1 MSDHA
6 LPNLLLNNFSGD
18 YLLRLPA
25 DFYKSAKLYLSIAE
39 IKKIQKAYSVAYYA
53 HENQK
58 RRDGSNYITHPVAV
72 AKILLNLKM
81 DSDSICS
88 ALMHDVLEDCDV
100 TKNDLKTLFG
110 LSVADIV
117 DGVSKLGKLDIT
129 SRNERDANNL
139 QKMMLAM
146 SKDVRVV
153 LVKICDRLHNMRTIE
168 HLPRYKQIQKSKETI
183 ELYGP
188 LAIRIG
194 MQDIRAELED
204 LAFRCI
210 HPLRATMLES
220 AINKSSGGRK
230 KIVTKIRKELK
241 KHLKSNGIERVGVK
255 GREKNIYSIYRKI
268 KSKHKPFSEIL
279 DVYGFRILVDS
290 VDECYRALGII
301 HNYFSPI
308 ENKFK
313 DYIAIPKTNGYQALH
328 TSLLALDAFPIE
340 VQIQTRSMWATANMG
355 IAAHWSYKTDDDAG
369 IGTGLRASRW
379 LSSLI
384 DLQKKSSNPTE
395 FADSLKKDL
404 DSEEVYLFSPKGD
417 IYALKA
423 GATPIDFAYEVHT
436 GLGDSIVGCKVNRR
450 EAPLNVELE
459 SGQTVEIITSSKTV
473 EADPAWLN
481 FVVTGKARSGIRA
494 RLRNQKVSSARK
506 AGKFMLE
513 SELQR
518 SGKSLKDYRG
528 STLKR
533 VLDSIGVSS
542 LNKLLTE
549 LGSGKRTGNI
559 VAERFY
565 SGLKI
570 RKDTDA
576 KKIKPVFI
584 HDNHIEG
591 VSVVFAKCCHP
602 VYKDPVIAHSDT
614 ERGIVIHHKRCKQV
628 APFISKDPRYIP
640 GKWAVNTKTHVYTAK
655 INIVTIDEM
664 GVLADLVSVFTK
676 AGINIEQ
683 INTKNIDSTF
693 ASFEMEVDVEDLE
706 ELNNIMLKIRS
717 KKITTSCTRLINE
730 K

>member
-1 MSDHA
+1 MSESV
-6 LPNLLLNNFSGD
+6 LPNNLINFSD
-18 YLLRLPA
+18 KSLLKLPSSL
-25 DFYKSAKLYLSIAE
+25 YKTCKTYLSSEDIN
-39 IKKIQKAYSVAYYA
+39 KIQKAYSFAFYA
-53 HENQK
+53 HTGQK
-58 RRDGSNYITHPVAV
+58 RKDGSDYITHPVAV
-72 AKILLNLKM
+72 TEILLDLKM
-81 DSDSICS
+81 DSDSICA
-88 ALMHDVLEDCDV
+88 ALMHDVLEDCNVQKSNLSKMFGNDV
-100 TKNDLKTLFG
+100 
-110 LSVADIV
+110 AHIV
-117 DGVSKLGKLDIT
+117 DGVSKLGKIDHKNVT
-129 SRNERDANNL
+129 DKNANNL
-139 QKMMLAM
+139 QKMALAM
-146 SKDVRVV
+146 ANDVRVI
-153 LVKICDRLHNMRTIE
+153 LVKLCDRLHNMRTIE
-168 HLPRYKQIQKSKETI
+168 FVPRKKQIQKSKETLD
-183 ELYGP
+183 LYGP
-188 LAIRIG
+188 LALRVG

-204 LAFRCI
+204 RAFKCL
-210 HPLRATMLES
+210 HPMRADLLKS
-220 AINKSSGGRK
+220 AIETSSGGRK
-230 KIVTKIRKELK
+230 KIVQKIRKELK
-241 KHLKSNGIERVGVK
+241 SRLKSNGIEDAGVK
-255 GREKNIYSIYRKI
+255 GREKNLYSIYNKI
-268 KSKHKPFSEIL
+268 KTKHKPFSEIL

-290 VDECYRALGII
+290 VDDCYRSLGII

-355 IAAHWSYKTDDDAG
+355 IAAHWSYKTDDNIG
-369 IGTGLRASRW
+369 IGKGLRASRW

-384 DLQKKSSNPTE
+384 DLQKKSSNPIE

-417 IYALKA
+417 IFALKA

-450 EAPLNVELE
+450 DAPLNVELE

-494 RLRNQKVSSARK
+494 RLRTQKDSSARK

-528 STLKR
+528 SALKR

-570 RKDTDA
+570 RKDTES
-576 KKIKPVFI
+576 KNIKPVFI

-602 VYKDPVIAHSDT
+602 VYKDPVVAHSDT

-640 GKWAVNTKTHVYTAK
+640 GKWAVNTKNHIYTAK
-655 INIVTIDEM
+655 INIVTIDQM
-664 GVLADLVSVFTK
+664 GVLADLVSVFTN
-676 AGINIEQ
+676 AGLNIEQ

-706 ELNNIMLKIRS
+706 ELNNVMLKIRS

>member
-1 MSDHA
+1 MSESV
-6 LPNLLLNNFSGD
+6 LPNHLIDFSDKSLLK
-18 YLLRLPA
+18 LPSSL
-25 DFYKSAKLYLSIAE
+25 YKTCKTYLSYE
-39 IKKIQKAYSVAYYA
+39 DIKKIQKAYSFAFYA
-53 HENQK
+53 HMGQK
-58 RRDGSNYITHPVAV
+58 RKDGSDYITHPVAV
-72 AKILLNLKM
+72 TEILLELKM
-81 DSDSICS
+81 DCDSVCS
-88 ALMHDVLEDCDV
+88 ALMHDVLEDCNVQKSNLAKMFGDDV
-100 TKNDLKTLFG
+100 
-110 LSVADIV
+110 AHIV
-117 DGVSKLGKLDIT
+117 DGVSKLGKIDHKNIAEK
-129 SRNERDANNL
+129 NANNL
-139 QKMMLAM
+139 QKMALAM
-146 SKDVRVV
+146 ANDVRVI
-153 LVKICDRLHNMRTIE
+153 LVKLCDRLHNMRTIE
-168 HLPRYKQIQKSKETI
+168 FVPRKKQIQKSKETLD
-183 ELYGP
+183 LYGP
-188 LAIRIG
+188 LALRVG
-194 MQDIRAELED
+194 MQDMRAELED
-204 LAFRCI
+204 RAFKCL
-210 HPLRATMLES
+210 HPMRADLLKS
-220 AINKSSGGRK
+220 AIKTSSGGRK
-230 KIVTKIRKELK
+230 KIVQKIRKELK
-241 KHLKSNGIERVGVK
+241 SRLKSNGVEDAGVK
-255 GREKNIYSIYRKI
+255 GREKNLYSIYNKI
-268 KSKHKPFSEIL
+268 KTKHKPFSEIL

-290 VDECYRALGII
+290 VDDCYRSLGII

-328 TSLLALDAFPIE
+328 TSLLALNAFPIE

-355 IAAHWSYKTDDDAG
+355 IAAHWSYKTDDEAG
-369 IGTGLRASRW
+369 IGSGLRASRW

-436 GLGDSIVGCKVNRR
+436 GLGNSIVGCKVNRR

-481 FVVTGKARSGIRA
+481 FVVTGKARSGVRA
-494 RLRNQKVSSARK
+494 RLRTQKVSSARK

-570 RKDTDA
+570 RKEKDS

-640 GKWAVNTKTHVYTAK
+640 GKWAVNTKTLVYTAK
-655 INIVTIDEM
+655 INIVTIDQM

-676 AGINIEQ
+676 AGLNIEQ

-706 ELNNIMLKIRS
+706 ELNNVMLKIRS

>member
-1 MSDHA
+1 MSESV
-6 LPNLLLNNFSGD
+6 LPNHLINFSD
-18 YLLRLPA
+18 KSLLKLPSSL
-25 DFYKSAKLYLSIAE
+25 YKTCKTYLSSE
-39 IKKIQKAYSVAYYA
+39 DIKKIQKAYSFAFYA
-53 HENQK
+53 HMGQK
-58 RRDGSNYITHPVAV
+58 RKDGSDYITHPVAV
-72 AKILLNLKM
+72 TEILLELKM
-81 DSDSICS
+81 DCDSVCS
-88 ALMHDVLEDCDV
+88 ALMHDVLEDCNVQKSNLAKMFGDDV
-100 TKNDLKTLFG
+100 
-110 LSVADIV
+110 AHIV
-117 DGVSKLGKLDIT
+117 DGVSKLGKIDHKNIAEK
-129 SRNERDANNL
+129 NANNL
-139 QKMMLAM
+139 QKMALAM
-146 SKDVRVV
+146 ANDVRVI
-153 LVKICDRLHNMRTIE
+153 LVKLCDRLHNMRTIE
-168 HLPRYKQIQKSKETI
+168 FVPRKKQIQKSKETLD
-183 ELYGP
+183 LYGP
-188 LAIRIG
+188 LALRVG
-194 MQDIRAELED
+194 MQDMRAELED
-204 LAFRCI
+204 RAFKCL
-210 HPLRATMLES
+210 HPMRADLLKS
-220 AINKSSGGRK
+220 AIKTSSGGRK
-230 KIVTKIRKELK
+230 KIVQKIRKELK
-241 KHLKSNGIERVGVK
+241 SRLKSNGVEDAGVK
-255 GREKNIYSIYRKI
+255 GREKNLYSIYNKI
-268 KSKHKPFSEIL
+268 KTKHKPFSEIL

-290 VDECYRALGII
+290 VDDCYRSLGII

-328 TSLLALDAFPIE
+328 TSLLALNAFPIE

-355 IAAHWSYKTDDDAG
+355 IAAHWSYKTDDEAG

-436 GLGDSIVGCKVNRR
+436 GLGNSIVGCKVNRR

-481 FVVTGKARSGIRA
+481 FVVTGKARSGVRA
-494 RLRNQKVSSARK
+494 RLRTQKVSSARK

-570 RKDTDA
+570 RKEKDS

-640 GKWAVNTKTHVYTAK
+640 GKWAVNTKTLVYTAK
-655 INIVTIDEM
+655 INIITIDQM

-676 AGINIEQ
+676 AGLNIEQ

-706 ELNNIMLKIRS
+706 ELNNVMLKIRS